1 MVLFLWT
8 AVLRPLIAWFRGEPP
23 KKVKE
28 GKAEGEAERPAEK
41 EKLSSLEPASEVR
54 HVMWLFL
61 GLHPSIIA
69 S

>member
-1 MVLFLWT
+1 MDRCLAAADCLV
-8 AVLRPLIAWFRGEPP
+8 PGEPP